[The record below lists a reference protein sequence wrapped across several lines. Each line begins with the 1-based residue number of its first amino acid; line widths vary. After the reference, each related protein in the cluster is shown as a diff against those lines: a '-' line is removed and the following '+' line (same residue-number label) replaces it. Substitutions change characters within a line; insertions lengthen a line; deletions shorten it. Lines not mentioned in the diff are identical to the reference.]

1 MAFGRDTVVERG
13 GSGDKLA
20 KVVMIQEKCITLLCC
35 ATGGGLC
42 VCVCASVEKKAGVG
56 RLYLSPL
63 WLASPSVV
71 CCSFPYPHDGV
82 FCLPLPGFPFE
93 SRVGIKS
100 FTASEF
106 IPEAVEIS
114 SAQSLRCKC
123 RSSQSQ
129 TDMLETDSKEPDGL
143 QDLEHDGAKRETNK
157 CI

>member
-71 CCSFPYPHDGV
+71 SLFLSLSARWSLLLAIIGLSF
-82 FCLPLPGFPFE
+82 
-93 SRVGIKS
+93 
-100 FTASEF
+100 
-106 IPEAVEIS
+106 
-114 SAQSLRCKC
+114 
-123 RSSQSQ
+123 
-129 TDMLETDSKEPDGL
+129 
-143 QDLEHDGAKRETNK
+143 
-157 CI
+157 